1 MNKQLSTIA
10 VDLTPVLPGGE
21 NGGAKIFVL
30 ELLHRLA
37 EMAPQTQFVLLTQAA
52 SHEELA
58 TLDRPNMR
66 RLMVL
71 GSAVTNSLPPRS
83 MGLASRILQH
93 LPGRLRNFISRLSY
107 KLKTRLKRTGS
118 NALLHDMSVD
128 LLFCPFTAPTYFEL
142 GIPAVCTIYDLQ
154 YKTYPQFFTEEDV
167 AHRDRTFIE
176 ACRKATLLAAI
187 SDYSRDSAIAHG
199 SLDPACIR
207 TIHLRMAQR
216 IVPVTEHDRAI
227 LDRLKLTL
235 QRYLIYPANFWR
247 HKNHEMLLTAFGMAC
262 HEGLAADIKLVCTG
276 APGERQEWVM
286 KAARS
291 MNLGDRI
298 IFPGYIP
305 NTELA
310 TLVTNCAGVVFP
322 SLYEGFGL
330 PVIEAMATGVPVA
343 CSNRTSLPEV
353 AADATI
359 LFDPRVPTQ
368 IAQAMISLIENA
380 ELRVRLIEAG
390 MRRAIEFSDS
400 TRMAREYWE
409 LFQCALANEN
419 HENHLTGIYADD

>member
-1 MNKQLSTIA
+1 MNKKLSTIA

-37 EMAPQTQFVLLTQAA
+37 DMAPQTQFVLLTQAA

-71 GSAVTNSLPPRS
+71 DPAITNSVDPCPMS
-83 MGLASRILQH
+83 LASRILQH
-93 LPGRLRNFISRLSY
+93 LSAGLRNVVSRLSC
-107 KLKTRLKRTGS
+107 KLKRTGS
-118 NALLHDMSVD
+118 KALLHDMSVD
-128 LLFCPFTAPTYFEL
+128 LLFCPFTAPAYFES
-142 GIPAVCTIYDLQ
+142 GIPTVCTIYDLQ
-154 YKTYPQFFTEEDV
+154 YKTYPKFFSEEDV
-167 AHRDRTFIE
+167 AQRDRTFIE

-199 SLDPACIR
+199 GLDPACIS

-216 IVPVTEHDRAI
+216 IVPVTVTEYDRAI
-227 LDRLKLTL
+227 LDRLKLAR

-262 HEGLAADIKLVCTG
+262 HEGLATDIKLVCTG
-276 APGERQEWVM
+276 APGERQEWIM
-286 KAARS
+286 KAAHS

-310 TLVTNCAGVVFP
+310 TLVTNSAGVVFP
-322 SLYEGFGL
+322 SLYEGFGM

-353 AADATI
+353 AADAAI

-368 IAQAMISLIENA
+368 IVQAIISLVENA
-380 ELRVRLIEAG
+380 ELRARLIETG
-390 MRRAIEFSDS
+390 LQRATEFSDS

-409 LFQCALANEN
+409 LFQFALAKEN
-419 HENHLTGIYADD
+419 HDNQQSALYADD